1 MMSVTTTTGDA
12 WVRRYN
18 PRPDAPVRLVCFPHA
33 GSSAPYFVPV
43 AAGAGPGVDVLS
55 VQYPG
60 RQERRHEPLVDDLEV
75 LARQCTDALLPWLDR
90 PFALF
95 GHSMGATVAFEVA
108 QRLAAHGRAPIHLFV
123 SGRRAPSRLR
133 DEHVHRRDDDGL
145 IAEMRSLSGT
155 DTRVFD
161 DEDLLRMVLPVLRND
176 YKAAETYV
184 YRDSGP
190 LQCPVT
196 VFTGH
201 DDPKVSVEEAD
212 AWRLHTTGPAVLHVY
227 DGGHFFLT
235 RHAAAVLAVISGSLT
250 PAAV

>member
-1 MMSVTTTTGDA
+1 MSMTTTTSDL
-12 WVRRYN
+12 WVRRYH

-33 GSSAPYFVPV
+33 GSSAPYYVPV

-55 VQYPG
+55 IQYPG
-60 RQERRHEPLVDDLEV
+60 RQERRPEPLVDDLDV
-75 LARQCTDALLPWLDR
+75 LAEQCTEAILPWLDR

-108 QRLAAHGRAPIHLFV
+108 RRLTARSREPLHLFV

-133 DEHVHRRDDDGL
+133 DEHVHRRDDAGI
-145 IAEMRSLSGT
+145 IAEMKSLSGT

-161 DEDLLRMVLPVLRND
+161 DEDLVQMLLPIVRND

-184 YRDSGP
+184 YKDGEP
-190 LQCPVT
+190 LRCPVT
-196 VFTGH
+196 AFTGH

-212 AWRLHTTGPAVLHVY
+212 AWREHTTGPAVLHVY

-235 RHAAAVLAVISGSLT
+235 KHQAAVLAVISGSLT
-250 PAAV
+250 PAVV